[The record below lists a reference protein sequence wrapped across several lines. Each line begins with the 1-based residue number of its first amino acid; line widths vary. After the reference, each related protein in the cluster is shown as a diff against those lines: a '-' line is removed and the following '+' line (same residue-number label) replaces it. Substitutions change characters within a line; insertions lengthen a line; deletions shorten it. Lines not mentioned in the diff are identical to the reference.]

1 MPDDDGDPFIRN
13 HPKPNGGTHRRFV
26 LKSLDQ
32 LVINTAPNYLIK
44 GLLPRVGLG
53 VIWGWYK
60 SGKSFSA
67 LDMALCIAHARDYHG
82 RKTKSG
88 PVIYIA
94 LEGGSRY
101 PDRIKAWHMINNM
114 PQRGAP
120 FYLLSDVQFDLFVDS
135 AALIATIQEQVATAP
150 AAIFVDTLNRAI
162 AGSENGPED
171 MARFVRGCDALR
183 IAFGCFVGV
192 IHHSGAGG
200 NDRPRGHTSLAGAD
214 DVGIAIGRDAAGLVT
229 LHVDHIRDDA
239 PAADLTFG
247 LETIQVETNDE
258 GDPIISAAVVT
269 VAGGRPAPKL
279 SGYDKIAYDLLAA
292 LIAEN
297 DGSNRDIGAG
307 EKIPSMSRLF
317 VAGKLLQKAP
327 GTRPGHEERAFN
339 RTVAKLQELAI
350 IEFYDDTVWLRD
362 KRDVPGHPVHVP
374 PDPRPESLPGHGTHT
389 FRCVPVSR
397 SAPGQAGEGNSDPP
411 SDGVQT
417 PSDTHPQSGD
427 EREKR
432 AREGDG
438 LPPEAVIVGSAPPG
452 ERCFSCGKVLAN
464 GAGCLLGL
472 RPSDWLIAGHPLL
485 LGHVH
490 PDQAGIDRKSF
501 AANQSG
507 RDALRHHALKYAAQ
521 CIAFA
526 KALVPGTAKH

>member
-1 MPDDDGDPFIRN
+1 MPRFSEVPDDDGDPFIRN
-13 HPKPNGGTHRRFV
+13 HPKPNGGT
-26 LKSLDQ
+26 LQALCSQSLDQ

-307 EKIPSMSRLF
+307 EKRPSCPASLSRGSFYKKHPGQDRDTKNAPSIAPSPSCKNLQSLNFTTTPFGCGTSGTCRDILYMSRPTQGPRAYRDTGHTPLGVSRCPARRQGRLAKVIQTHLQTGF
-317 VAGKLLQKAP
+317 RPLQTPTLRAGTKGRSA
-327 GTRPGHEERAFN
+327 RERATAC
-339 RTVAKLQELAI
+339 R
-350 IEFYDDTVWLRD
+350 
-362 KRDVPGHPVHVP
+362 
-374 PDPRPESLPGHGTHT
+374 PRP
-389 FRCVPVSR
+389 
-397 SAPGQAGEGNSDPP
+397 
-411 SDGVQT
+411 
-417 PSDTHPQSGD
+417 
-427 EREKR
+427 
-432 AREGDG
+432 
-438 LPPEAVIVGSAPPG
+438 
-452 ERCFSCGKVLAN
+452 
-464 GAGCLLGL
+464 
-472 RPSDWLIAGHPLL
+472 
-485 LGHVH
+485 
-490 PDQAGIDRKSF
+490 
-501 AANQSG
+501 
-507 RDALRHHALKYAAQ
+507 
-521 CIAFA
+521 
-526 KALVPGTAKH
+526 